1 MSNDA
6 TPLPPSPPPVLP
18 VINLR
23 ASEATLPKERTYFNL
38 VLIFSILVWLGLAIT
53 IIGIFYALVFAVF
66 AWIGNGLLVAYLR
79 AESVEVGP
87 NQLPRLHRSFQEV
100 CLQLGVTPA
109 PRLYVL
115 QSGGALNAFATRFSG
130 RDFVVVYSD
139 MLKALGE
146 DSAEMRFIL
155 GHELGHVRSS
165 HILKRVFLAP
175 GLLLPLLGAAYL
187 RACEASCDRHG
198 VIASGSIPAS
208 ARAMVILAGG
218 PDQALNAES
227 FARQHAAERGFFVSL
242 HELSSGY
249 PTLSQRTAKILALAD
264 PAVQHQA
271 PRNPFA
277 YFFAMMTPNTGLGGG
292 SSFLILIVIIG
303 LLAAMAI
310 PAFQKV
316 RQASEQKMCQNHMR
330 MISAAYEQYELE
342 NGKAP
347 ETYDEFIGPDH
358 GVKAMPVCPAKG
370 EYSINS
376 VDGGGCEVTCSVH
389 PAPAE

>member
-1 MSNDA
+1 MSSEA
-6 TPLPPSPPPVLP
+6 TPTPPPIQPPL
-18 VINLR
+18 INLR
-23 ASEATLPKERTYFNL
+23 ASEATLPKERTYFNF
-38 VLIFSILVWLGLAIT
+38 VLIFSILVWLALAIT
-53 IIGIFYALVFAVF
+53 IVGIGYALAFALF
-66 AWIGNGLLVAYLR
+66 AWIGNGLLVARLR
-79 AESVEVGP
+79 SECVEVGEG
-87 NQLPRLHRSFQEV
+87 QLPGLHRAFGEV
-100 CLQLGVTPA
+100 CQQLGVRPT

-198 VIASGSIPAS
+198 VIASGSVQAS
-208 ARAMVILAGG
+208 ARALLVLAGG
-218 PDQALNAES
+218 PDKPLDAGS
-227 FARQHAAERGFFVSL
+227 FARQHASERGFFISL

-249 PTLSQRTAKILALAD
+249 PTLSQRTAKILALSD
-264 PAVQHQA
+264 PTVQHEA
-271 PRNPFA
+271 PRTPFA
-277 YFFAMMTPNTGLGGG
+277 YVFAFVTPNTGLGGG
-292 SSFLILIVIIG
+292 SSFLVLVVVIG

-316 RQASEQKMCQNHMR
+316 RQASQAKVCQNNIR
-330 MISAAYEQYELE
+330 MISAAYDQYELE

-347 ETYDEFIGPDH
+347 QNYNDFIGP
-358 GVKAMPVCPAKG
+358 KKFLKIMPKCPSHG
-370 EYSINS
+370 EYSITALDPS
-376 VDGGGCEVTCSVH
+376 GCEISCSAH
-389 PAPAE
+389 AAPAK